1 MKKISLKTLVKKGLV
16 TNISPLRINKNG
28 FPYVTLL
35 RGNSSNNLY
44 FGKKTAEVVLGTF
57 NVGDNI
63 QQYLLDADVVEVPK
77 DSRNEAQFKLV
88 KSTSEYGS
96 EGAFMEAFGIEEQ
109 VDFPITDFTKEFAT
123 KTAVVAVEEEVE
135 EEA

>member
-16 TNISPLRINKNG
+16 TNISPLRVNKNG

-35 RGNSSNNLY
+35 RGNASNNLY
-44 FGKKTAEVVLGTF
+44 FGKNTANVVLGTF
-57 NVGDNI
+57 SVGDNI
-63 QQYLLDADVVEVPK
+63 QQYLLDADVIEVPE

-96 EGAFMEAFGIEEQ
+96 EGSFLEAFGVEETT
-109 VDFPITDFTKEFAT
+109 DFPITDFTKEFAT
-123 KTAVVAVEEEVE
+123 KAAVVAA